1 MALSGEHQ
9 LVTISVFFRIDI
21 VLRRTGDNMGTWG
34 EFPRGALER
43 DRSTNVNS
51 GRLSEH
57 MAGQTAMLLSLNICG
72 MTFAGGELAPRIA
85 GSCML

>member
-1 MALSGEHQ
+1 MALSGEQQ
-9 LVTISVFFRIDI
+9 LVTIFIFFCTNT

-34 EFPRGALER
+34 ESRIGAL
-43 DRSTNVNS
+43 DRGRFTNARF

-72 MTFAGGELAPRIA
+72 MTFAGGELATRIA
-85 GSCML
+85 GSCMF